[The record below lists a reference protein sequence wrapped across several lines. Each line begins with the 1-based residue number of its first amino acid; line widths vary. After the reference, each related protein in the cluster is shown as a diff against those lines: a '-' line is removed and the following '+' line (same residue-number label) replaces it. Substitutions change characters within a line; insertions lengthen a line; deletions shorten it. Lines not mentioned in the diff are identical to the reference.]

1 MNRLTEA
8 RKIIDR
14 VDGEM
19 AKLFAERMQAVALVA
34 ETKKELGLQILDP
47 AREAE
52 VLSRNAERI
61 SDEDLKPFYVR
72 FLQSNME
79 ISRAYQ
85 SRLLG
90 GMRVAY
96 SGVNGA
102 FGQIAAERIFPDAKL
117 VSFPD
122 FLAAYDAVE
131 SGDCD
136 CAVLP
141 LENSYAGDVTQVVD
155 RAYEGSLFINGV
167 YDLEIVQNLL
177 ALPGVSLGEITEVIS
192 HPQALSQCADFLRK
206 LGVKTTSATNTA
218 VAACRVA
225 EEGRRDLAAV
235 ASLETAQLYGLQV
248 LKSHINESNANTTR
262 FAVFSKADRSPVGKD
277 DHFIMFFTVKNEAGS
292 LGRAVSVIGRNG
304 FNLHA
309 LKSRPTK
316 NANWEYYFY
325 AEGEGDL
332 SSPRGQAM
340 LEELRNTCSS
350 VKVVGAF
357 ERDAFLKEASV

>member
-19 AKLFAERMQAVALVA
+19 AKLFAERMKAVALVA
-34 ETKKELGLQILDP
+34 EAKRDLGLQIFDP
-47 AREAE
+47 AREEE
-52 VLSRNAERI
+52 VVRRNAARME
-61 SDEDLKPFYVR
+61 DEELKSYYIR
-72 FLQSNME
+72 FIQSNME
-79 ISRAYQ
+79 ISRSYQ
-85 SRLLG
+85 SRLLD

-102 FGQIAAERIFPDAKL
+102 FAQIAAARIFPDAKG
-117 VSFPD
+117 VPYPD

-141 LENSYAGDVTQVVD
+141 IENSYAGDVTQVVD
-155 RAYEGSLFINGV
+155 RAYEGTLFINGV

-177 ALPGVSLGEITEVIS
+177 AVPGATVGDIKEVIS
-192 HPQALSQCADFLRK
+192 HPQALSQCAEHLRK
-206 LGVKTTSATNTA
+206 MGVKTTSATNTA

-225 EEGRRDLAAV
+225 EEGRKDLAAV
-235 ASLETAQLYGLQV
+235 ASLETARLYGLQV
-248 LKSHINESNANTTR
+248 LEPHINESNGNTTR
-262 FAVFSKADRSPVGKD
+262 FAVFSKAENRPSGEENR
-277 DHFIMFFTVKNEAGS
+277 FIMFFTVKHEAGS

-304 FNLHA
+304 FNLRA

-325 AEGEGDL
+325 VEGEGNL
-332 SSPRGQAM
+332 NTSRGQTM
-340 LEELRNTCSS
+340 LAELKEACSS
-350 VKVVGAF
+350 LKVVGTF
-357 ERDAFLKEASV
+357 DREKLLKEELL